1 MRILHS
7 SDWHLGQSFMGKTRL
22 AEHQAFLN
30 WLLDSVQAQ
39 QVDAVIVAGDI
50 FDTGTPPSY
59 ARELYNSFVS
69 RLHDTGARLIV
80 LGGNH
85 DSVATL
91 GESRAIFSKLGTH
104 VVPGVA
110 TVLKD
115 QILTL
120 LDRNGRPGA
129 LLCAIPFVRAREV
142 VVSEEGQTAEDKQQ
156 ALQAA
161 IRHHYHELYALA
173 VARREALGLPLP
185 IVATGHLAT
194 VGASLSESV
203 RDIYV
208 GTLAAFPANEFPP
221 ADYIA
226 LGHIH
231 RSQKI
236 GNQEHIR
243 YCGSPIPLSFDE
255 ARTEKEVLLVDLD
268 ENGLRTVTSLTIPT
282 FQRLVTLSGTLEELA
297 AALERL
303 VADTDSAHTVWVE
316 VEVASDDYLSD
327 LQERLQALIEGKP
340 LEILR
345 MRRKREQAAVAWQQ
359 TTGTTLAE
367 LEPEQV
373 FAHRL
378 EAEELDKELIRQLEE
393 RHQLV
398 LSELRET
405 QA

>member
-22 AEHQAFLN
+22 AEHQAFLK
-30 WLLDSVQAQ
+30 WLLDTVQEQ
-39 QVDAVIVAGDI
+39 QVDAIIVAGDI

-69 RLHDTGARLIV
+69 HLHDTGARLVV

-85 DSVATL
+85 DSIATL
-91 GESRAIFSKLGTH
+91 GESRAIFSKLGTE

-110 TVLKD
+110 AVLED
-115 QILTL
+115 QVLTL
-120 LDRNGRPGA
+120 LDRNGHPGA
-129 LLCAIPFVRAREV
+129 LLCAIPFIRARDV
-142 VVSEEGQTAEDKQQ
+142 VISEAGQTAEDKQQ

-161 IRHHYHELYALA
+161 IRHHYCELYTLA

-231 RSQKI
+231 RPQKV
-236 GNQEHIR
+236 GDQEHIR

-255 ARTEKEVLLVDLD
+255 ARTAKEVLLVDLD
-268 ENGLRTVTSLTIPT
+268 ETGLQAITPLPIPI
-282 FQRLVTLSGTLEELA
+282 FQRLETLSGTLEELA
-297 AALERL
+297 AALDQLAKSADPER
-303 VADTDSAHTVWVE
+303 ATWVE

-327 LQERLQALIEGKP
+327 LQERLQTMVDGRPI
-340 LEILR
+340 EILR
-345 MRRKREQAAVAWQQ
+345 TRRKRAQLTAAWQQ
-359 TTGTTLAE
+359 PTGATLAE
-367 LEPEQV
+367 LEPAQV

-378 EAEELDKELIRQLEE
+378 EAEDLDEDLIHQLKE

-398 LSELRET
+398 LSELEET
-405 QA
+405 KA